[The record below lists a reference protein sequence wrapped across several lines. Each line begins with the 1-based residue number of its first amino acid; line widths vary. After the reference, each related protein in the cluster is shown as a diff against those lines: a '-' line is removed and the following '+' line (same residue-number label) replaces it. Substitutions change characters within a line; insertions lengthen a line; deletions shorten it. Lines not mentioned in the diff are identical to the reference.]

1 MTMDQT
7 TANAWARKLH
17 PDAYAQDGLKKV
29 IGLARKGRRDAIG
42 FGDTYEE
49 ALAMAANA
57 LGRERQK
64 SEEERP

>member
-1 MTMDQT
+1 MDQT
-7 TANAWARKLH
+7 TATARARELH
-17 PDAYAQDGLKKV
+17 PHAYAQDGIKKV
-29 IGLARKGRRDAIG
+29 IARKREGRRDVLG

-57 LGRERQK
+57 LERERQK